1 MRGVFLVP
9 GRLDVFWLDQGLGM
23 NHTTW
28 ADLLGWPADT
38 NQSGNFTALGGVFTS
53 PPIAVSMSPDRVD
66 VFGLGSD
73 YALHHR
79 YLEGATWSA
88 GWERLGGDLTSPPA
102 VLASAIGGVNRLDV
116 FALGPDQAM
125 MQISWTS
132 VGWTGWKQLGG
143 CFTTPPV
150 AIAGANGRIDLFS
163 RGPDGILY
171 QSAFIGGDWNDW
183 TLLGGPLLAEPAAAS
198 MPAAVRWGNNN
209 LDVFTVG
216 FDGALWHLAWDGIRW
231 HPWESLGG
239 QFTSEPVAFA
249 TQVPNVI
256 VTPGPVVTGGA
267 TETAEI
273 YNSQTHNRF
282 DIFVVGPD
290 YDGTRQMLW
299 QVTKDQS
306 GWGMGNA
313 EIGPLIGLP
322 AIISAENAVG
332 LGATGGPA
340 FMAVSPATTM
350 RLTAQV
356 FNAAT
361 VQYHLNGP
369 PFRTT
374 ATYLFSIDKISIDS
388 TRSLHDDTDQI
399 NASVGVER
407 WPILKLNYDMGDV
420 NSGNYP
426 LDQVK
431 LGPFTVELCERLVC
445 SYMIINSDNSDTAS
459 FIAETTAKGLEDW
472 INDLLK
478 GTPVLANDIY
488 AGASLSGSLL
498 GALLRWVLKKHSAL
512 RSGEVMELS
521 LSRPSR
527 SMAGLYRSRWD
538 RATRLAFKRSTTV
551 PISRRY
557 SACRRSTR
565 STGR

>member
-1 MRGVFLVP
+1 
-9 GRLDVFWLDQGLGM
+9 M
-23 NHTTW
+23 NHNTW
-28 ADLLGWPADT
+28 ADLLAWPADP
-38 NQSGNFTALGGVFTS
+38 NQSGVFTDLGGAFTS

-66 VFGLGSD
+66 AFGLGGD

-88 GWERLGGDLTSPPA
+88 GWESLGGDLTSPPA
-102 VLASAIGGVNRLDV
+102 VLASAAGGVNRLDV

-132 VGWTGWKQLGG
+132 AGWTGWTQLGG

-150 AIAGANGRIDLFS
+150 AIAGANGSIDLFG
-163 RGPDGILY
+163 RGPDGMLY
-171 QSAFIGGDWNDW
+171 KSAFIAGVWSDW
-183 TLLGGPLLAEPAAAS
+183 TLLGGPLLAEPVAAS
-198 MPAAVRWGNNN
+198 MPAVVRWGNDN
-209 LDVFTVG
+209 LDVFAVG
-216 FDGALWHLAWDGIRW
+216 FDGALWHLAWDGHRW

-249 TQVPNVI
+249 TQVRNVI
-256 VTPGPVVTGGA
+256 VNPNPVITGGTAA
-267 TETAEI
+267 TPEI
-273 YNSQTHNRF
+273 YNPHTLNRF
-282 DIFVVGPD
+282 DVFVVGPD
-290 YDGTRQMLW
+290 VNNGTRQMLW
-299 QVTKDQS
+299 QVSKDQA
-306 GWGMGNA
+306 GWRMANA

-322 AIISAENAVG
+322 AIIYAQNAVG
-332 LGATGGPA
+332 LGAAGGPA

-369 PFRTT
+369 AFRTT
-374 ATYLFSIDKISIDS
+374 ATYLFSIDKVSIDD

-407 WPILKLNYDMGDV
+407 WPILNLTYDMGDV

-426 LDQVK
+426 LDKVK

-445 SYMIINSDNSDTAS
+445 SYMIINAGNSDTAS
-459 FIAETTAKGLEDW
+459 FVAETTAKGLEDW

-478 GTPVLANDIY
+478 GTPVLAADVY

-498 GALLRWVLKKHSAL
+498 GALVAVGIEKVLSIAFGGSDGVVGVETQPFNGRTLQKTLGDGNKISIQTQHYGS
-512 RSGEVMELS
+512 ELPTVFS
-521 LSRPSR
+521 MPSF
-527 SMAGLYRSRWD
+527 YTVDWTV
-538 RATRLAFKRSTTV
+538 TRF
-551 PISRRY
+551 
-557 SACRRSTR
+557 
-565 STGR
+565 